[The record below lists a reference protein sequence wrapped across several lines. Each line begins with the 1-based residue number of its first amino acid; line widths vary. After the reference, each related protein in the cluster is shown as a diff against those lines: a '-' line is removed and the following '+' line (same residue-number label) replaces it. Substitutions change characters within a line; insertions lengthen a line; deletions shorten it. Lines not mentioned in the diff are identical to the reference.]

1 MRYVGTD
8 WSAEVVPIPPLRWYR
23 FMRYDGTVSPI
34 LSRDDISVAFLD
46 DYGSIPFDKTVL
58 NVFFTKN
65 EISVIEEV
73 LLARALKIGKC
84 YSYLLQNENLV
95 IDRKGFFLSDKEY
108 LDKILDYVN
117 Q

>member
-1 MRYVGTD
+1 M
-8 WSAEVVPIPPLRWYR
+8 
-23 FMRYDGTVSPI
+23 VSPK
-34 LSRDDISVAFLD
+34 LMPLGVSS
-46 DYGSIPFDKTVL
+46 SH
-58 NVFFTKN
+58 VFFTKN

>member
-1 MRYVGTD
+1 M
-8 WSAEVVPIPPLRWYR
+8 
-23 FMRYDGTVSPI
+23 
-34 LSRDDISVAFLD
+34 
-46 DYGSIPFDKTVL
+46 
-58 NVFFTKN
+58 
-65 EISVIEEV
+65 IEEV